1 MSQPRAPQLR
11 SVPPDHPAPGDA
23 QACEPDDAQAREPRE
38 PVQDAEAIIIRLYRE
53 NGSFVLSYVTGLLR
67 DRHLAEDVVQET
79 MLRAWRHCAQF
90 SDQKGSVRGWLIKVA
105 HNVAMDKIRM
115 RQSRPAEIAEDAAPE
130 PQVADHADT
139 VVTALHVRDALGRL
153 SPSHRA
159 VIEEIYLN
167 GRTAREAAARLGIPE
182 GTVFSRSY
190 HALRVLRRELGAP
203 AGVGGAAA

>member
-1 MSQPRAPQLR
+1 MTQPCAPQLR
-11 SVPPDHPAPGDA
+11 SVPPASAAPSEPK
-23 QACEPDDAQAREPRE
+23 ACDPSDTKARPSGE

-53 NGSFVLSYVTGLLR
+53 NGPFVLSYVTSLLR

-79 MLRAWRHCAQF
+79 MLRAWRHCAQL
-90 SDQKGSVRGWLIKVA
+90 SEQKGSVRGWLIKVA

-115 RQSRPAEIAEDAAPE
+115 RQSRPAEVAEDAGPE
-130 PQVADHADT
+130 ALVGDHADT
-139 VVTALHVRDALGRL
+139 VVTALHVRDALARL

-167 GRTAREAAARLGIPE
+167 GRTAREAAVRLGIPE

-190 HALRVLRRELGAP
+190 HALRILRRELGVP
-203 AGVGGAAA
+203 ARVGGAAA